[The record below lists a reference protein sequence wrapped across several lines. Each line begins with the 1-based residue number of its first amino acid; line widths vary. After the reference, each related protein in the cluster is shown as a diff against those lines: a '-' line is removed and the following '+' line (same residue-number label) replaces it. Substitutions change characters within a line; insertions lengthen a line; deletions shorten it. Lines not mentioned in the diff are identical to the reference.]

1 MSELS
6 RTLSRSK
13 AALAR
18 DFTGQP
24 HRCSFQPIAR
34 ITSDPTEMVGYHD
47 RIPWSDTMIGVVLLA
62 ALLLVA
68 LAIYVAVGRKPA
80 SEAPRGNDQT
90 RDDDAIIAS
99 PDPGDAAFDA
109 AFAKHIAP
117 HTDKYF
123 STRIASASDKNA
135 EGGRRRAVIEE
146 CEPMELLRLD
156 LDPNHPT
163 DPQAIAV
170 KRVDG
175 SQLGYLQRRVAN
187 DLHRDAGEPVSWSA
201 IFKQAD
207 RHPTTEEVVGAIIVL
222 TRSKLESEDA

>member
-1 MSELS
+1 
-6 RTLSRSK
+6 
-13 AALAR
+13 
-18 DFTGQP
+18 
-24 HRCSFQPIAR
+24 
-34 ITSDPTEMVGYHD
+34 
-47 RIPWSDTMIGVVLLA
+47 MIGVVLLA
-62 ALLLVA
+62 ALLLLA
-68 LAIYVAVGRKPA
+68 LAIYVAVRRKPA
-80 SEAPRGNDQT
+80 SEEPRGNDQT
-90 RDDDAIIAS
+90 EADDATIES
-99 PDPGDAAFDA
+99 RDPGDAAFDA

-123 STRIASASDKNA
+123 STRVAGASDMTA
-135 EGGRRRAVIEE
+135 EGSRRRAAIKK
-146 CEPMELLRLD
+146 CEPMELLRLE
-156 LDPNHPT
+156 LDPNHPV

-170 KRVDG
+170 TRVDG